1 MAENPFNT
9 PRESR
14 SVTLTFRM
22 TPTEHKAVK
31 DAADADGV
39 EIVDLVR
46 EGLRLVL
53 DSRGQRGKSAPRKE
67 RQR

>member
-1 MAENPFNT
+1 MSDNPFDV

-14 SVTLTFRM
+14 SVTLTVRM
-22 TPTEHKAVK
+22 TPTEHAAVK
-31 DAADADGV
+31 AAADADGK

-53 DSRGQRGKSAPRKE
+53 DRRAKAKSPPRKE
-67 RQR
+67 PRR